1 MQDPSSEYAD
11 TCRTALAAEQ
21 ASSLAETDGWSHID
35 RQQVHSDW
43 DLLYRAL
50 AAMPDESEAA
60 SPAVQE
66 MMARHYAIASRF
78 YVPSKDAYI
87 GMSLF
92 YNENL
97 EMRTFH
103 NGYAPN
109 LVVFLGEAMHVF
121 AERNLP

>member
-1 MQDPSSEYAD
+1 MQGLSSDYAD

-21 ASSLAETDGWSHID
+21 AASLAKTDGWSHVN

-43 DLLYRAL
+43 DALYRAL
-50 AAMPDESEAA
+50 AAARDDSEVS
-60 SPAVQE
+60 SPAIQELMVQ
-66 MMARHYAIASRF
+66 HYAIACRF

-92 YNENL
+92 YGENL

-103 NGYAPN
+103 NAYGPN
-109 LVVFLGEAMHVF
+109 LVDFLSEAMQLF
-121 AERNLP
+121 AQRNL